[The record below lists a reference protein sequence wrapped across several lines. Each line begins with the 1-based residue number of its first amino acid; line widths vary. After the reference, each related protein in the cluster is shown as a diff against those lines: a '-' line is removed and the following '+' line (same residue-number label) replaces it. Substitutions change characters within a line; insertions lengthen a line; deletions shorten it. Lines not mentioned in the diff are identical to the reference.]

1 LARVSASDPCAVY
14 DCLGVQPW
22 QCPERSSPTAIQ
34 SCGAECIVERE
45 TARDM
50 IARYSPGTKRIT
62 VGADKGFDTAG
73 FLSGMRDFNVTP
85 HLAQKRPL
93 VWSLAG

>member
-1 LARVSASDPCAVY
+1 
-14 DCLGVQPW
+14 
-22 QCPERSSPTAIQ
+22 
-34 SCGAECIVERE
+34 
-45 TARDM
+45 M

-73 FLSGMRDFNVTP
+73 FVAGMRDFNVTP